1 MHDHNIVM
9 CIKNLLHT
17 VGCKVYKICSTEE
30 KLSHLEQL
38 KQLFVK
44 RGYRQGHVYSEIAR
58 KKLVE
63 RTVSFQI
70 RDKKVD
76 DCIRLVFTYFPA
88 LNQLYEI
95 L

>member
-1 MHDHNIVM
+1 M
-9 CIKNLLHT
+9 L
-17 VGCKVYKICSTEE
+17 
-30 KLSHLEQL
+30 
-38 KQLFVK
+38 VK
-44 RGYRQGHVYSEIAR
+44 RGYRQGHVYSEIER

-88 LNQLYEI
+88 LN
-95 L
+95 